1 MMMREAESPESA
13 LTALAHE
20 APADVK
26 AAFQWASAVRK
37 AAVYLLS
44 GLEMEIAEELFTIPL
59 AHGGEVNRLLR
70 GNGTYAL
77 IADAHKTMAV
87 VKGK

>member
-1 MMMREAESPESA
+1 
-13 LTALAHE
+13 
-20 APADVK
+20 
-26 AAFQWASAVRK
+26 
-37 AAVYLLS
+37 
-44 GLEMEIAEELFTIPL
+44 MEIAEELFTIPL